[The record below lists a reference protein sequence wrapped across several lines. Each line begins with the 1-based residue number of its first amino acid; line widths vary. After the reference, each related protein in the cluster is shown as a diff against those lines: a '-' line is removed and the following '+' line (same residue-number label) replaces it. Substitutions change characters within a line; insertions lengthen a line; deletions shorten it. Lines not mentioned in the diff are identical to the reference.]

1 MWLRCVRVTEMWIEN
16 LSTQF
21 SRGQKSIRGEERGI
35 MRDEWGG
42 GEGVNMCGGRE
53 GGENP
58 LNYPV
63 GVSSDVLALSARMYE
78 HVSEGESSVR
88 VD

>member
-1 MWLRCVRVTEMWIEN
+1 
-16 LSTQF
+16 
-21 SRGQKSIRGEERGI
+21 